1 MSFPPCSTHLYCLMS
16 PTRLHGSDSCSDISS
31 SGVPPGALF
40 TTSRW
45 LLRWSDCDMYRWL
58 QESTTCPLSEWLS
71 SRPLKFGK
79 VIPIHSWEQPSLH
92 PQHSLLL
99 KKFSPNPLY
108 SLNMLMTGLWF
119 YNPFFVSWPLP
130 IQPMSHLW
138 AHFIL
143 FVQVSGSFLYFP
155 TLDPLINGMLFFKL
169 HKRPAY

>member
-16 PTRLHGSDSCSDISS
+16 STCLHGSDSCSDISS

-40 TTSRW
+40 TASHW

-99 KKFSPNPLY
+99 IEIFTKSSLLVEYADDWFMVLQSLLCFLATTHPTYVPPPGTLHSLCPGFWLISLLPNP
-108 SLNMLMTGLWF
+108 G
-119 YNPFFVSWPLP
+119 PFNQWNAIF
-130 IQPMSHLW
+130 QT
-138 AHFIL
+138 A
-143 FVQVSGSFLYFP
+143 
-155 TLDPLINGMLFFKL
+155 
-169 HKRPAY
+169 